1 MRSDVDVVVVG
12 GGHNGLTAAAYL
24 AAAGRSAVVLER
36 GDHFGGVAVSQRVFA
51 GVDARLSRYSYLVSL
66 LPRRII
72 DDLHLDIQL
81 ARRRVSS
88 YTPVADRGLLVDRAD
103 AEGTADSFARTTGD
117 PEEFLRWQAFYAR
130 LATAAARLWPTV
142 TEPLP
147 TWTEARTLLGD
158 DTLWHALT
166 AEPIGRL
173 IQQGLRGDTTRGVAL
188 TDALIGTF
196 ASADSPSLTQNRCFL
211 YHVIGGGTGDWDV
224 PVGGMGAVSGALETA
239 ARAAGADLRLSA
251 EVLRIDAPTGEVTF
265 TDSAGTEHVVRAGK
279 VLAAVPPVLLDGL
292 LGDTSTGNQPEG
304 SQLKINMLVRRLPK
318 IRDPLV
324 EPSTAF
330 AGTLHVNEGEGQLE
344 TAYRQAEQG
353 RIPDL
358 PPCEVYCHSLTDDTI
373 LSPELAAAGVH
384 TLTLFG
390 LHLPARLF
398 RDDPDGSRAE
408 VTAATLRSLN
418 SVLAEP
424 VEDCLV
430 LDANDQ
436 PCLEVKTPV
445 DLERE
450 AGLPGGHIFHGDL
463 DWPFLAD
470 HETAVTVAERWG
482 VSTEH
487 ERVLLCGAG
496 ARRGGGVSGLGGHN
510 AAMAVLQG

>member
-1 MRSDVDVVVVG
+1 MRSDVDVAVVG

-24 AAAGRSAVVLER
+24 AAAGRSVVVLER
-36 GDHFGGVAVSQRVFA
+36 GDHLGGVAVSRRVFA
-51 GVDARLSRYSYLVSL
+51 GIDARLSRYSYLVSL
-66 LPRRII
+66 LPRRIV
-72 DDLHLDIQL
+72 DDLHLDIRL

-103 AEGTADSFARTTGD
+103 PQRTAASFARTTGD
-117 PEEFLRWQAFYAR
+117 PDEFVRWQGFYAR
-130 LATAAARLWPTV
+130 LVAAAARLWPTM
-142 TEPLP
+142 TGPLP
-147 TWTEARTLLGD
+147 SWAEARALLGD

-173 IQQGLRGDTTRGVAL
+173 IQHDLRDDTTRGVAL

-224 PVGGMGAVSGALETA
+224 PIGGMGAVSGALEAA
-239 ARAAGADLRLSA
+239 ARSAGADLRVRA
-251 EVLRIDAPTGEVTF
+251 QVVRIDASTGDVTF
-265 TDSAGTEHVVRAGK
+265 TDATGDEHVVRAGR
-279 VLAAVPPVLLDGL
+279 VLAAIPPAVLDGL
-292 LGDTSTGNQPEG
+292 LGDPSAGTEPEG
-304 SQLKINMLVRRLPK
+304 SQLKINMLVTRLPR

-324 EPSTAF
+324 EASTAF
-330 AGTLHVNEGEGQLE
+330 SGTLHVNEGETQLE
-344 TAYRQAEQG
+344 TAYRQADRG

-358 PPCEVYCHSLTDDTI
+358 PPCEVYCHSLTDKTI
-373 LSPELAAAGVH
+373 LSSELAAAGVQ

-398 RDDPDGSRAE
+398 RADPDGSRAE

-424 VEDCLV
+424 VEDCLMR
-430 LDANDQ
+430 DANDQ
-436 PCLEVKTPV
+436 PCLEVKTSV

-450 AGLPGGHIFHGDL
+450 VGLPGGHIFHGDL
-463 DWPFLAD
+463 SWPFLHQD
-470 HETAVTVAERWG
+470 ETAGTAAERWG
-482 VSTEH
+482 VSTAH

-496 ARRGGGVSGLGGHN
+496 ARRGGGVSGFGGHN